1 MADEADVAA
10 ETEERNRGLALAAI
24 ARRRPTGVSAYHCT
38 DCGEEIPE
46 ARRVAVPGCDRCA
59 ECAGLAERRE
69 LIRRRTGR

>member
-1 MADEADVAA
+1 M
-10 ETEERNRGLALAAI
+10 LALAA
-24 ARRRPTGVSAYHCT
+24 RPRTPAHGVSASHCAE
-38 DCGEEIPE
+38 CGEAIPE